1 MAWPWIAGA
10 WIAGEWIAGPPTP
23 RLGDDPAGTEIR
35 PLASPFP
42 LGMVTV
48 NPTPFLDLVAM
59 ATLETAVASP
69 SGAEAV
75 VGSHSLGLP
84 DFSSASYKDAY
95 SRINAIVIEGE
106 QEAHDNYISIGTLI
120 PEQAEELSRLARME
134 LKHMR
139 GFTACANNLGVTADM
154 PFAKEFFSPLHQNF
168 QTALAEG
175 KVVTCL
181 LIQAI
186 LIEAFAISA
195 YHIYIPVADPFA
207 RKITEGVVKDEYT
220 HLNYGQEWLKANLAT
235 AREELEQANRQNLP
249 LVRKMLQQVAADA
262 SVLQMEQEDLMAD
275 FLSSYQEALVE
286 VGFTNREIAKMA
298 AAALVG

>member
-1 MAWPWIAGA
+1 MGTLA
-10 WIAGEWIAGPPTP
+10 TP
-23 RLGDDPAGTEIR
+23 VE
-35 PLASPFP
+35 ASSH
-42 LGMVTV
+42 
-48 NPTPFLDLVAM
+48 D
-59 ATLETAVASP
+59 ASHE
-69 SGAEAV
+69 SA
-75 VGSHSLGLP
+75 LP
-84 DFSSASYKDAY
+84 DFHSESYKDAY

-106 QEAHDNYISIGTLI
+106 QEAHDNYVSIGTLI
-120 PEQAEELSRLARME
+120 PDQADELARLARME
-134 LKHMR
+134 LKHMK

-154 PFAKEFFSPLHQNF
+154 PFARDFFAPLRNNF

-220 HLNYGQEWLKANLAT
+220 HLNYGQEWLKANLET
-235 AREELEQANRQNLP
+235 IREEFEQANRDNLP
-249 LVRKMLQQVAADA
+249 LVRTMLEQVAADA
-262 SVLQMEQEDLMAD
+262 AVLQMDKEDLMAD
-275 FLSSYQEALVE
+275 FLGSYQEALLE
-286 VGFTNREIAKMA
+286 IGFTGREIAKFA